1 MKLLRIIL
9 VLQVLNS
16 LNGNVFSQISPN
28 QLTGLI
34 GWYNS
39 QNTINN
45 GVSISQLTD
54 LSGNNFHLSQA
65 NSLKR
70 PNLIG
75 NSLGNFP
82 SIAFDGINDNLKVL
96 YGSTLATNSTIFII
110 TNNLLN
116 GNTFAYDGGNSFYS
130 LRNQGNLIYMYVT
143 GGGISY
149 GKTNPYN
156 YTLFNQIYNTGN
168 SKIYENGNL
177 KIQGNVNSANL
188 DGFTLGSY
196 YGQDSYFFKGQVLE
210 VVIYK
215 C

>member
-65 NSLKR
+65 NSLK
-70 PNLIG
+70 
-75 NSLGNFP
+75 S
-82 SIAFDGINDNLKVL
+82 
-96 YGSTLATNSTIFII
+96 Y
-110 TNNLLN
+110 LL
-116 GNTFAYDGGNSFYS
+116 
-130 LRNQGNLIYMYVT
+130 RR
-143 GGGISY
+143 
-149 GKTNPYN
+149 
-156 YTLFNQIYNTGN
+156 
-168 SKIYENGNL
+168 
-177 KIQGNVNSANL
+177 
-188 DGFTLGSY
+188 
-196 YGQDSYFFKGQVLE
+196 
-210 VVIYK
+210 
-215 C
+215 

>member
-82 SIAFDGINDNLKVL
+82 SIAFDEPGAAQAHRHHQEGQLHGHLHQPDPHEDRRHVRF
-96 YGSTLATNSTIFII
+96 T
-110 TNNLLN
+110 
-116 GNTFAYDGGNSFYS
+116 
-130 LRNQGNLIYMYVT
+130 RNHHRRQR
-143 GGGISY
+143 
-149 GKTNPYN
+149 
-156 YTLFNQIYNTGN
+156 
-168 SKIYENGNL
+168 
-177 KIQGNVNSANL
+177 A
-188 DGFTLGSY
+188 
-196 YGQDSYFFKGQVLE
+196 QVLRFGASGHSPHRQLFGAPL
-210 VVIYK
+210 K
-215 C
+215 